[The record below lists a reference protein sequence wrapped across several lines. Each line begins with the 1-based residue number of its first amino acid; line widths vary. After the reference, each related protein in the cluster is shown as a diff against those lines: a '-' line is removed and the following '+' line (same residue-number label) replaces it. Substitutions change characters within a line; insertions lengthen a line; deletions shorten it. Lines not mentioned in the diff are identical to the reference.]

1 MHKGK
6 LEFPSEAD
14 KGVRGVQEGKNGP
27 EGLVQGP
34 GEGIHPVCLATSA
47 RLAPFRNRMRIKRRE
62 GGVVLVEADLVIIV
76 LEEHQ
81 VYDAV
86 RCCTLYKPVFVGGS
100 RLKGEQAEAITQ
112 RLLFI
117 ALCQQGGG
125 LVVPV
130 IPIECAHFHVRFM
143 FDEVTL
149 RVW

>member
-1 MHKGK
+1 M
-6 LEFPSEAD
+6 
-14 KGVRGVQEGKNGP
+14 VQRVSFRVP
-27 EGLVQGP
+27 EKASTRCAWLQVP
-34 GEGIHPVCLATSA
+34 GWHRSGTECES
-47 RLAPFRNRMRIKRRE
+47 NDEK

-86 RCCTLYKPVFVGGS
+86 RCFALYKPVFVGGR

-130 IPIECAHFHVRFM
+130 IPIECAHFHMRFM